1 LPRLR
6 VGYDAEAARL
16 NGAITASATASPLA
30 GADAARITEAVATMR
45 ARLGDERFEA
55 AQAKGTALSDSEA
68 VAFALECVGGR
79 SDGLPGG
86 AGRPVTELT
95 AQ

>member
-45 ARLGDERFEA
+45 ARLSDERFETA
-55 AQAKGTALSDSEA
+55 NAKGAALADRVAVALSASADGS
-68 VAFALECVGGR
+68 GGFPAPATVW
-79 SDGLPGG
+79 S
-86 AGRPVTELT
+86 AN
-95 AQ
+95 